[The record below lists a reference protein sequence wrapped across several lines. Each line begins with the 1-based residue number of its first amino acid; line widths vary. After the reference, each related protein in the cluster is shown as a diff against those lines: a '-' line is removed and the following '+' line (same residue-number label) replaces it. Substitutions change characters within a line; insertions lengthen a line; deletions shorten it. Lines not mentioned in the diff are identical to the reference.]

1 MAALPVGSHI
11 AIARSA
17 QDGALD
23 NANQT
28 PFVEVL
34 FEVIEGE
41 HKGQTMSQRFFL
53 TDAALKYTTANLVA
67 CGCVAPWKN
76 YDGIGTKR
84 VEIVVHLK
92 AREKSDCRLEAPHP
106 WDIRPR
112 KEMILHLN
120 RLVYLRTSRLI
131 MFRELFRISKTQM
144 ERLLYS
150 GAHQLEQK
158 KP

>member
-84 VEIVVHLK
+84 VEIVVQKQKPRPGEEESKYVEIRFVNVPDRAPK
-92 AREKSDCRLEAPHP
+92 AAKPVAEDRLMAIREKMKLAAELAEQPAAAPGGKAP
-106 WDIRPR
+106 
-112 KEMILHLN
+112 
-120 RLVYLRTSRLI
+120 
-131 MFRELFRISKTQM
+131 F
-144 ERLLYS
+144 
-150 GAHQLEQK
+150 
-158 KP
+158 